1 MISEEE
7 RQESMKSGNFYAFI
21 PHKLKIDQ
29 LPQFDNFPF
38 NIMYMRIREEN
49 GKKITGTAV
58 YEPEF
63 HTYKKEG
70 SLSSMKY
77 RNAYG
82 GDCYVI
88 ISYDEN
94 AKKYHGEKFINGER
108 RWITDG
114 ADDWKQFFI
123 HLTMVGI
130 AEGEQCKM
138 GVVGV

>member
-7 RQESMKSGNFYAFI
+7 RKEFMSKGNFYAFI
-21 PHKLKIDQ
+21 PHRLKIDQ
-29 LPQFDNFPF
+29 LPQYDSFPF
-38 NIMYMRIREEN
+38 NIMYMRIKEEN
-49 GKKITGTAV
+49 GKKITGTAL

-82 GDCYVI
+82 GDCHVI
-88 ISYDEN
+88 ISYDEE
-94 AKKYHGEKFINGER
+94 AKRYCGEKFINGKSK
-108 RWITDG
+108 WITDG
-114 ADDWKQFFI
+114 GNDWKQFFI

-130 AEGEQCKM
+130 AEGERCEM
-138 GVVGV
+138 EVVGA